1 MDDEIKKWLFDILS
15 SIDRIERFIGT
26 PMIYSNFENN
36 LLLIQAVER
45 NFEIMGEA
53 MSRIIKNHPTIEISN
68 KRRIVDTRN
77 KIIHGYDEIEPQ
89 NLWNIII
96 MNLPTLKRE
105 VTALLNT

>member
-1 MDDEIKKWLFDILS
+1 MDDEVKKWLFDILS
-15 SIDRIERFIGT
+15 SIERIELFIGT
-26 PMIYSNFENN
+26 PMVYSNFENN

-53 MSRIIKNHPTIEISN
+53 MSRIIKKNPNIEISH

-96 MNLPTLKRE
+96 VNLPLLKKE
-105 VTALLNT
+105 ATILLNA